1 MKFQTSKVQSSKFFL
16 SLSSP
21 FSCLGLYLRY
31 TFVADSVRGPGPQP
45 STAVHFCGCSGPDP
59 EPMCDMLRLVC
70 GGLVGGWVG
79 RWVGRWVGV
88 WAQN

>member
-45 STAVHFCGCSGPDP
+45 SAAVHFCGYSGPDP
-59 EPMCDMLRLVC
+59 EPLRDMLRLVC
-70 GGLVGGWVG
+70 GGLVGRLVG
-79 RWVGRWVGV
+79 GLVGV